1 MPPPLVKFL
10 RQEFDVDRLDFD
22 PNQLRVL
29 EITAP
34 ALYAPDKAETLHFTL
49 VNARPKAKAQG
60 SAMQ

>member
-10 RQEFDVDRLDFD
+10 RQELDFD